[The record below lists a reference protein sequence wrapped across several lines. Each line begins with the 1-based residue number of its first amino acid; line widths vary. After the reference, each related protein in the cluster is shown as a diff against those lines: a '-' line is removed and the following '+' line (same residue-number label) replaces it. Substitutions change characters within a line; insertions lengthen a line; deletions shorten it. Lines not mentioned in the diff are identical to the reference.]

1 MAVSQDRDK
10 AGPGAS
16 DHYPAMHQGFRWP
29 RPERFNIAQVCCRR
43 WALGDKGASGG
54 PESIAIIDHSTMGS
68 GTSHTFSEL
77 QEAANRLSNL
87 LVAQGVR
94 RGDRVAIVLPQR
106 FETAVA
112 YMAVLQMGA
121 VAMPLSILFGP
132 EALEFRLQDSEAV
145 LAIGDEASIGAVQ
158 GVRARCPQL
167 RAVVALGR
175 PRALTWTG
183 RRPCEALRPISR
195 WSKPKPTIRRC

>member
-1 MAVSQDRDK
+1 MDYTQELARFAAELTAEDIPVSVLRRTEDLFLDWTASAL
-10 AGPGAS
+10 AG
-16 DHYPAMHQGFRWP
+16 
-29 RPERFNIAQVCCRR
+29 
-43 WALGDKGASGG
+43 KGASGG
-54 PESIAIIDHSTMGS
+54 PESIAIIDHSTLGS

-106 FETAVA
+106 FETSVA

-145 LAIGDEASIGAVQ
+145 LAICDEASIGAVQ
-158 GVRARCPQL
+158 GVRARCPGSS
-167 RAVVALGR
+167 A
-175 PRALTWTG
+175 
-183 RRPCEALRPISR
+183 
-195 WSKPKPTIRRC
+195 PTCR